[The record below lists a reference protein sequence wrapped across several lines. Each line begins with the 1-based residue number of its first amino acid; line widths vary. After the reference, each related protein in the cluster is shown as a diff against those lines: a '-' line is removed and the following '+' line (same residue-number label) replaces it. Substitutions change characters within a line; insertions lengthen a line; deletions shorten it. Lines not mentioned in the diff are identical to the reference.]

1 MASLNP
7 LVAQAGA
14 AAPDPAATQLT
25 AQSPPIT
32 HTPPVAQVTP
42 TASEDLWGDAVKL
55 LRPGDNEE
63 IRLQEG
69 DKLTV
74 LGEVLTA
81 AKEKR
86 EQCKDRQW
94 KYKKRDGTV
103 IVLRD
108 VFDKM
113 VKWLNKLE
121 NVGDF
126 VAQLDSVHLALP
138 WACIKFFL
146 QVE

>member
-1 MASLNP
+1 MA
-7 LVAQAGA
+7 
-14 AAPDPAATQLT
+14 
-25 AQSPPIT
+25 T
-32 HTPPVAQVTP
+32 HTPPVAQTLAITQAPSVNQLPPNST
-42 TASEDLWGDAVKL
+42 EDLWSEAVKL
-55 LRPGDNEE
+55 LRPDDDEQ
-63 IRLQEG
+63 IRLQTA

-74 LGEVLTA
+74 LDEVLTA

-94 KYKKRDGTV
+94 KYKKSDGSV

-121 NVGDF
+121 KIGDF
-126 VAQLDSVHLALP
+126 VAQLDSVHLALG
-138 WACIKFFL
+138 L
-146 QVE
+146 YQVLPSG

>member
-1 MASLNP
+1 MA
-7 LVAQAGA
+7 
-14 AAPDPAATQLT
+14 
-25 AQSPPIT
+25 T
-32 HTPPVAQVTP
+32 HTPTVAQTPGVTQSP
-42 TASEDLWGDAVKL
+42 SVNQPPPNSTEDLWSEAVKL
-55 LRPGDNEE
+55 LRPEDDEQ
-63 IRLQEG
+63 IHFQTT

-74 LGEVLTA
+74 LDEVLTLT
-81 AKEKR
+81 KEKR

-94 KYKKRDGTV
+94 KYRKSDGSV

-121 NVGDF
+121 KIGDF